1 MPYYIKTGA
10 IGCDGWATIKE
21 DGEIIG
27 CHTSKDAAIAQM
39 VAVSLEEG
47 IEPGGEMNSAPETE
61 TRIEEPQMTND
72 EKRGLDDTEDMYS
85 WSPRQKKL
93 YEELEDISEL
103 FGKFGKGID
112 SEGAHY
118 VEVSPF
124 AEENMICA
132 NCAFYE
138 GPRACEIVEGDI
150 APEAVCKFWLIPN
163 ELLEVPVAIRSI
175 ERRAVDLSAPNYMR
189 DAAQRGLRL
198 YAEGL
203 GGDGLTPGTI
213 REARA
218 MAAGDISEEKWRKIG
233 PWIARHLDDLDAV
246 EGDEITPGLVAHLLW
261 GSGPSKSDAVRAQ
274 NYAESIVKQ
283 IEQDTERNWT
293 VKEHEYRKAL
303 PEVEKRNFHQDFE
316 VRELPNGGFQFAGY
330 AAVFNSDSEPLP
342 FIERILPGAFDKT
355 LKSRNNVKMYLN
367 HDSTLVLGATR
378 SKTLRLSTDTV
389 GLFAEADLPNTSYA
403 RDLAEVMMRG
413 DVDSMSF
420 GFSVPRYGDS
430 WSEDGMRREL
440 REIRLHEVSVVTG
453 FPAYSATSASLR
465 SVDALASAVG
475 VDADQLAEALTIL
488 ENGKELSA
496 EHAGLLTEAVAKL
509 RADRVAPSSLN
520 IKKKHLELLKQQF

>member
-39 VAVSLEEG
+39 VAVSLAEG
-47 IEPGGEMNSAPETE
+47 MEPGGEMNDAPEHE
-61 TRIEEPQMTND
+61 TRIEEPQTMND
-72 EKRGLDDTEDMYS
+72 EKRGIDDTEEMYT
-85 WSPRQKKL
+85 WTPRQKKL
-93 YEELEDISEL
+93 YEDLEDVAEL

-118 VEVSPF
+118 VEQSPF
-124 AEENMICA
+124 IDENLQCSS
-132 NCAFYE
+132 CAFFE

-150 APEAVCKFWLIPN
+150 APEAICKFWVIPN
-163 ELLEVPVAIRSI
+163 ELLPIAEVPVEI
-175 ERRAVDLSAPNYMR
+175 MR
-189 DAAQRGLRL
+189 TKDR
-198 YAEGL
+198 
-203 GGDGLTPGTI
+203 
-213 REARA
+213 
-218 MAAGDISEEKWRKIG
+218 SEEIRK
-233 PWIARHLDDLDAV
+233 
-246 EGDEITPGLVAHLLW
+246 
-261 GSGPSKSDAVRAQ
+261 S
-274 NYAESIVKQ
+274 
-283 IEQDTERNWT
+283 
-293 VKEHEYRKAL
+293 L
-303 PEVEKRNFHQDFE
+303 PEVEKRSFNQDFE
-316 VRELPNGGFQFAGY
+316 VRELPNGGFQFTGY

-389 GLFAEADLPNTSYA
+389 GLLAQADLPNTSYA

-420 GFSVPRYGDS
+420 GFSVPRYGDT
-430 WSEDGMRREL
+430 WSEDGMRRDL

-465 SVDALASAVG
+465 SVDALASVVG
-475 VDADQLAEALTIL
+475 VDADQLAEALTVL

-520 IKKKHLELLKQQF
+520 LKKMHLELLKKQF

>member
-10 IGCDGWATIKE
+10 IGCDGWATLKE

-47 IEPGGEMNSAPETE
+47 IEPGGEMNTAPEHE

-93 YEELEDISEL
+93 YKDLEDISEL

-118 VEVSPF
+118 VEESPF
-124 AEENMICA
+124 AEDNMICA

-163 ELLEVPVAIRSI
+163 DLLSVPQV
-175 ERRAVDLSAPNYMR
+175 
-189 DAAQRGLRL
+189 
-198 YAEGL
+198 
-203 GGDGLTPGTI
+203 
-213 REARA
+213 
-218 MAAGDISEEKWRKIG
+218 SEEVMR
-233 PWIARHLDDLDAV
+233 
-246 EGDEITPGLVAHLLW
+246 
-261 GSGPSKSDAVRAQ
+261 VR
-274 NYAESIVKQ
+274 
-283 IEQDTERNWT
+283 ERN
-293 VKEHEYRKAL
+293 EEIRKSL

-389 GLFAEADLPNTSYA
+389 GLFTEADLPNTSYA

-496 EHAGLLTEAVAKL
+496 EHAGLLTETVAKL